1 MSAFI
6 CSDNHISAIVRW
18 ATRNNVSIWY
28 GNPSRSLRAGGDLS
42 RSLRTGDE
50 QELVDILYAEN
61 VKSVNYRYR
70 GGDPTT
76 GCVYDPT
83 SPILAPVAVIKAV
96 QSLEYQSCE
105 HPGWETS
112 DAKEILQ
119 AIQSEAIRRL
129 PGYELAEWSI

>member
-6 CSDNHISAIVRW
+6 CSDNHISAIVKW

-28 GNPSRSLRAGGDLS
+28 GNPSRSLCAGG
-42 RSLRTGDE
+42 E

-76 GCVYDPT
+76 GCVCVYDPT

>member
-6 CSDNHISAIVRW
+6 CSDNHISAIVKW

-28 GNPSRSLRAGGDLS
+28 GNPSRSLR
-42 RSLRTGDE
+42 TGDE
-50 QELVDILYAEN
+50 QEIVEILYAEN
-61 VKSVNYRYR
+61 VKSVNYRYK
-70 GGDPTT
+70 GDDPTT

-83 SPILAPVAVIKAV
+83 SPILTPVEVIKLT

-112 DAKEILQ
+112 DAKEVLRTIK
-119 AIQSEAIRRL
+119 SEVIRRL

>member
-6 CSDNHISAIVRW
+6 CSDNHISAIVKW

-28 GNPSRSLRAGGDLS
+28 GNPSRSLCAGG
-42 RSLRTGDE
+42 E

-61 VKSVNYRYR
+61 VESVNYRYK
-70 GGDPTT
+70 GDDPIT

>member
-6 CSDNHISAIVRW
+6 CSDNHISAIVKW

-28 GNPSRSLRAGGDLS
+28 GNPSRSLR
-42 RSLRTGDE
+42 TGDE
-50 QELVDILYAEN
+50 QEIVEILYAEN
-61 VKSVNYRYR
+61 VKSVNYRYK
-70 GGDPTT
+70 GDDPTT

-83 SPILAPVAVIKAV
+83 SPILTPVEVIKLT

-112 DAKEILQ
+112 DAKEILRT
-119 AIQSEAIRRL
+119 IKSEAIRRL